1 MPYMTAEE
9 QQAAYR
15 KSCTVR
21 RNRHVIEELDGDEWK
36 PVYTGEAVIRGE
48 KTVSINDAK
57 REIRRRGE
65 RSYTV
70 Q

>member
-9 QQAAYR
+9 QRSAYR

-21 RNRHVIEELDGDEWK
+21 RNRHIIEELDGDEWTT
-36 PVYTGEAVIRGE
+36 VYAGSVKIKGV
-48 KTVSINDAK
+48 TVKSINDAK